1 MIRES
6 VNKDLLM
13 KLVRNR
19 VYLNIVKHLYFGE

>member
-1 MIRES
+1 MIRKS

-19 VYLNIVKHLYFGE
+19 VYLNIVKYLYFGE